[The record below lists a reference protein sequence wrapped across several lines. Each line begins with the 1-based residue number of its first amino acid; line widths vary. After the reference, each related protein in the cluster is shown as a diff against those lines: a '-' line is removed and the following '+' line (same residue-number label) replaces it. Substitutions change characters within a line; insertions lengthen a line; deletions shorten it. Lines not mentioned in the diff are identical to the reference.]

1 MRKIRDGPPIPTAV
15 YWSLMLIG
23 LGALLGVFAAPAQAQ
38 DASQFDQPF
47 DRPQYL
53 IHTTG
58 HGTTEGP
65 VADNQYIL
73 YIEEPDAQGVFREAD
88 GFGGTI
94 TYSSDFHTGALT
106 TPRSVCDAAAA
117 QGLPAQA

>member
-1 MRKIRDGPPIPTAV
+1 
-15 YWSLMLIG
+15 MLIG

-58 HGTTEGP
+58 HGTTESP